1 MVILLVE
8 DDLSLAE
15 LVIEY
20 LSDEGYDCDH
30 AANGDHAL
38 ELILNNPYEVIILDV
53 NLPRRD
59 GFEICKSVR
68 SSGITTPIIMLT
80 ARGDLDDKLSGF
92 ELGANDYL
100 VKPFAMPELVA
111 RLNVQSGRNLHSPCI
126 NISDLAISPEQYK
139 AQRGE
144 HSLKLSREEWK
155 LLLHLA
161 RKSPNVVSRE
171 ALEDLI
177 WPDGAP
183 SNDALKM
190 AIYRLRKTVDANG
203 MVPLIHTIRG
213 VGIVLKASD

>member
-20 LSDEGYDCDH
+20 LTDEGYDCDH

-38 ELILNNPYEVIILDV
+38 ELIYENPYEVLILDV

-59 GFEICKSVR
+59 GFEICKTVR
-68 SSGITTPIIMLT
+68 TNGITTPIIMLT
-80 ARGDLDDKLSGF
+80 ARGDLEDKLSGF
-92 ELGANDYL
+92 EFGANDYL

-111 RLNVQSGRNLHSPCI
+111 RLNVLSGRNLQPSHI
-126 NISDLAISPEQYK
+126 EIADLSISPEQHC
-139 AQRGE
+139 ARRGE

-161 RKSPNVVSRE
+161 RKSPKVVSRE
-171 ALEDLI
+171 ELEDLI
-177 WPDGAP
+177 WPEGAP
-183 SNDALKM
+183 SGDALKM
-190 AIYRLRKTVDANG
+190 AIYRLRKTVDLRG
-203 MVPLIHTIRG
+203 MIPLIHTIRG
-213 VGIVLKASD
+213 IGIVLKISD